1 MSKAVTVLY
10 QGWWWKQFSPFF
22 RGLLIFSLLVTHC
35 ALYIQF
41 VLSNLP
47 KNLERKYA
55 WKFFNLLMC
64 SFKFNMLSFDNLA
77 NVHKYVH
84 TTYLTSC
91 FFYMTEDAKN
101 VKWFPTFIRLHCY
114 VTLKI
119 DFKIPFLVIWNEH
132 WTGLV
137 YIFQIWRL
145 KKKHSI
151 GKICEGLKKNYFYVR
166 PQIKHDKNW
175 PKMGI
180 KKSTWVLQKTQ
191 TRLWTCFFWMQTFAS
206 DDADFEL
213 RLLAEAV
220 HSNVSS
226 IVEF

>member
-77 NVHKYVH
+77 NVHKYVC

-101 VKWFPTFIRLHCY
+101 VKRFPTFIRLHCY

-119 DFKIPFLVIWNEH
+119 DFTIPFLVIWNEH
-132 WTGLV
+132 WKGLV
-137 YIFQIWRL
+137 RISNLKIEEKTFNWKNMWRP
-145 KKKHSI
+145 
-151 GKICEGLKKNYFYVR
+151 KKNYFYVR

-175 PKMGI
+175 PKTGI

-191 TRLWTCFFWMQTFAS
+191 TCLWTCFFWMQTFAS

-226 IVEF
+226 VVEF

>member
-10 QGWWWKQFSPFF
+10 QGWWWQQFSPFF

-151 GKICEGLKKNYFYVR
+151 GKICEGLKKTISMSDHKSNMTRIDQKWALKNLPGSYK
-166 PQIKHDKNW
+166 KHRHAFEHAFLDANFCIW
-175 PKMGI
+175 WCWLWASPTSSSS
-180 KKSTWVLQKTQ
+180 STQY
-191 TRLWTCFFWMQTFAS
+191 
-206 DDADFEL
+206 
-213 RLLAEAV
+213 AEF
-220 HSNVSS
+220 
-226 IVEF
+226 I

>member
-41 VLSNLP
+41 VLPNLA

-84 TTYLTSC
+84 TTYITSC

-151 GKICEGLKKNYFYVR
+151 GKICEGLKKTISMSDHKSNMTRIDQKWALKNLPGSYK
-166 PQIKHDKNW
+166 KH
-175 PKMGI
+175 
-180 KKSTWVLQKTQ
+180 
-191 TRLWTCFFWMQTFAS
+191 RHAFEHAFFGCKLLHLMMLTLSFAY
-206 DDADFEL
+206 
-213 RLLAEAV
+213 
-220 HSNVSS
+220 
-226 IVEF
+226 

>member
-91 FFYMTEDAKN
+91 FFLHDGRCKKRQMVSYIYPITLLCYIKN
-101 VKWFPTFIRLHCY
+101 RFYDTIFSHLKW
-114 VTLKI
+114 TLKRFSTY
-119 DFKIPFLVIWNEH
+119 FKFED
-132 WTGLV
+132 
-137 YIFQIWRL
+137 WR
-145 KKKHSI
+145 
-151 GKICEGLKKNYFYVR
+151 KNIQLEKYV
-166 PQIKHDKNW
+166 K
-175 PKMGI
+175 
-180 KKSTWVLQKTQ
+180 
-191 TRLWTCFFWMQTFAS
+191 A
-206 DDADFEL
+206 
-213 RLLAEAV
+213 
-220 HSNVSS
+220 
-226 IVEF
+226 